1 MNVFGAMLLDSYRE
15 LNSKKLFWISLGL
28 SVLVVLVFAALG
40 ITEKGIT
47 VFWFELPIELF
58 NTAIISEST
67 FYKLLFS
74 NLGVKFW
81 LAWVS
86 TILAL
91 VSTAGMIPDFIAGG
105 AIELTL
111 SKPVTRA
118 RLFLMKYVCGLLF
131 TALQVAV
138 FTTASFLVI
147 GIRGGE
153 WIPGLFLSIPLVVL
167 FYSYLFCV
175 CALVGML
182 TRSTIAA
189 LLVTMLFW
197 VALFAVN
204 TTDSIFVQLRN
215 SSEANI
221 EALEKTI
228 ERMEKAAVKK
238 IESSTESPTTDG
250 KTYTQEELDTANP
263 LLPLRRAK
271 LAEERESVL
280 DWKYWSQGTF
290 IAKTILPKTTET
302 VELLERKLVSLAEI
316 QELGPP
322 ERKNVRVKES
332 DDIPV
337 ARGEAERRAEAEFR
351 QRPIWWI
358 IGTSIGFELA
368 VLGLATIIFCRRD
381 F

>member
-28 SVLVVLVFAALG
+28 SLLVVLAFAALG

-47 VFWFELPIELF
+47 VLWFELPIELF

-74 NLGVKFW
+74 NLGVQFW

-118 RLFLMKYVCGLLF
+118 KLFIMKYICGLLF
-131 TALQVAV
+131 TAMQVAV

-153 WIPGLFLSIPLVVL
+153 WIPALFLSVPLVVL
-167 FYSYLFCV
+167 FYSYLFSV
-175 CALVGML
+175 CALVGMI

-204 TTDSIFVQLRN
+204 TTDAIFVQLRN
-215 SSEANI
+215 SSEAQI

-228 ERMEKAAVKK
+228 VRMEKAAVTK
-238 IESSTESPTTDG
+238 IESGAEPPAEG
-250 KTYTQEELDTANP
+250 KTYSQAELDTANP

-271 LAEERESVL
+271 LSEQRESL
-280 DWKYWSQGTF
+280 EDWKLWSQGTF
-290 IAKTILPKTTET
+290 VAKTILPKTTET
-302 VELLERKLVSLAEI
+302 VELLERKLVSLADIEA
-316 QELGPP
+316 LGPP
-322 ERKNVRVKES
+322 ERRNVRVKDA
-332 DDIPV
+332 DDV
-337 ARGEAERRAEAEFR
+337 AVPRGEAERRAEAEFR
-351 QRPIWWI
+351 KRPVWWI
-358 IGTSIGFELA
+358 IGTSIGFEFL
-368 VLGLATIIFCRRD
+368 VLGIATLIFCRRD